1 MGLAVASSSSKGQAL
16 TVACGADLLDL
27 ARILQT
33 DVAAKAEAA
42 HQERAAA
49 EAAEREA
56 AERHARKRAGDFAQ
70 QAAEAKAKQEA
81 VLKAE
86 QDAAARTIQEA
97 RRAAKREAELRA
109 QLEAQL
115 QAKAEVEAKRK
126 AKEDALHRSV
136 DWSWWCDIDPK
147 ADTLALAS
155 MEGTSDAQVDGMV
168 AAHLAGLVDRAQAVV
183 QRLTSVQAG
192 REAARGAHSASS
204 SVESLAA
211 QPRPPARGKA
221 AARSVAS
228 PRKVRRKTRPT
239 VATAASKPVTA
250 VRIPPELRKGGV
262 TRMSAR
268 KAQAAGGMDG
278 GGGGTGMDGWVLGT
292 GATPN

>member
-1 MGLAVASSSSKGQAL
+1 MAAQTKEQVQASLSGLCTK
-16 TVACGADLLDL
+16 LLEPE
-27 ARILQT
+27 T
-33 DVAAKAEAA
+33 PEAA
-42 HQERAAA
+42 TLLR
-49 EAAEREA
+49 
-56 AERHARKRAGDFAQ
+56 
-70 QAAEAKAKQEA
+70 
-81 VLKAE
+81 V
-86 QDAAARTIQEA
+86 
-97 RRAAKREAELRA
+97 AELVGCFETDR
-109 QLEAQL
+109 L
-115 QAKAEVEAKRK
+115 
-126 AKEDALHRSV
+126 D
-136 DWSWWCDIDPK
+136 

-204 SVESLAA
+204 SVESLPP